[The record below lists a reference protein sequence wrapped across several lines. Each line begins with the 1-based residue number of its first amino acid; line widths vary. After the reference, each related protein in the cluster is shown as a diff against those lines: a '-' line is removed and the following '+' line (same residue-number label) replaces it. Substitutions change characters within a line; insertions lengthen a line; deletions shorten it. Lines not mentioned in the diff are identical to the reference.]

1 MGELFVV
8 GIGPGGP
15 EYMTREAEDAL
26 ERAEVFFGF
35 GTYLDLLKES
45 FPDKDYRPTGMGM
58 EIDRCR
64 EALSFA
70 SKEGACAAIIS
81 GGDPGIYG
89 MAGPVEE
96 LLPQYPRADIRVI
109 AGVSA
114 ANCAAAILGAPL
126 MNDFCV
132 ISLSDRLTPWELIE
146 KRLKAACQ
154 ADMVISIYNP
164 MSKHRPDNLK
174 KACDILLDQ
183 KKEDTACGWV
193 KNAGR
198 KGMEKKFLSLTELRD
213 EELDMFTV
221 VFVGNSY
228 TEVIEGRLVTKRGYG
243 ERLS

>member
-15 EYMTREAEDAL
+15 EYMTGEAVDAL
-26 ERAEVFFGF
+26 KRADVFFGF
-35 GTYLDLLKES
+35 KTYLELLKDS

-96 LLPQYPRADIRVI
+96 LLPKYPSVDIKVI
-109 AGVSA
+109 SGVSA
-114 ANCAAAILGAPL
+114 SNCAAAILGAPL
-126 MNDFCV
+126 MNDYCV
-132 ISLSDRLTPWELIE
+132 ISLSDRLTAWEVIE

-164 MSKHRPDNLK
+164 MSKQRPDNLK
-174 KACDILLDQ
+174 KACDILLDL
-183 KKEDTACGWV
+183 KKEDTPCGWV

-198 KGMEKKFLSLTELRD
+198 KGMEKKLLSLPELRD
-213 EELDMFTV
+213 EELDMFTT
-221 VFVGNSY
+221 VFVGNSC
-228 TEVIEGRLVTKRGYG
+228 TEVIGGRLVTKRGYG